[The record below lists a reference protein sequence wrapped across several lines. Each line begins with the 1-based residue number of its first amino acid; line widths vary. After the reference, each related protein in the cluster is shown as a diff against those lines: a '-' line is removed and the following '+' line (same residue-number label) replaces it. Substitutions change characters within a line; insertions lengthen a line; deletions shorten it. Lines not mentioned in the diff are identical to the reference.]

1 MNSVSQA
8 TKRSGKLQNSVRPD
22 DFGNRIIIYGRM
34 GHLEFLS
41 VVTTIN
47 LETLQRDKEG
57 EPLTTLKTFR
67 QPKGK
72 DSINFTKE
80 KYKTWPMVGMNT
92 VIIKPGKISVGDQII
107 LTPY

>member
-1 MNSVSQA
+1 MQKLGRSKSIEDDA
-8 TKRSGKLQNSVRPD
+8 TQNQSRFMSDPPLSD
-22 DFGNRIIIYGRM
+22 T
-34 GHLEFLS
+34 FLPLKIPS